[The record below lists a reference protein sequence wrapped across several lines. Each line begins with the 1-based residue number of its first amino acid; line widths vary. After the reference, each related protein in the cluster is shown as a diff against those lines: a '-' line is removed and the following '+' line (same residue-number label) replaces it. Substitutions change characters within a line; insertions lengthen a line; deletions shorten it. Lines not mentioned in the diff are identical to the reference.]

1 MSVSSVSVQYAVAA
15 VDNKLRSGRNADSRS
30 AAAAAQTVIVLKSI
44 GIEITLVRSQSVNT
58 AVNKINGYLVRTV
71 DVERIWPAV
80 IVRVAR
86 SGNKNVHA
94 VKINGAVAIDCYRV
108 GSYTA

>member
-44 GIEITLVRSQSVNT
+44 GIVITLGRSQSVNA

-71 DVERIWPAV
+71 DVERIGLAV
-80 IVRVAR
+80 IARVAR

-94 VKINGAVAIDCYRV
+94 VKINCAVAIDCYRV